1 MICNR
6 CQLFCDE
13 AARQMNAG
21 RAAYPQSPEEN
32 IEGTKWTF
40 CRFVV
45 HCSSNELE
53 SAAELGCNVCKL
65 ISQSLVNN
73 ELVRLLDPVFTIL
86 ELDPS
91 DKGMP
96 VLLAKFED
104 AAGKPLLPKRT
115 IAIYSGKVSSG
126 MFAYAQC

>member
-1 MICNR
+1 
-6 CQLFCDE
+6 
-13 AARQMNAG
+13 
-21 RAAYPQSPEEN
+21 
-32 IEGTKWTF
+32 
-40 CRFVV
+40 
-45 HCSSNELE
+45 
-53 SAAELGCNVCKL
+53 
-65 ISQSLVNN
+65 
-73 ELVRLLDPVFTIL
+73 LDPVFTIL

-104 AAGKPLLPKRT
+104 AAGKPLLQKRT